1 MVATPKEAHAKLQLE
16 IVQAGDPVLRQ
27 LARPV
32 LPDEITSPHLQQT
45 IANMLET
52 LRLAPGVGLAAPQ
65 IGLSLQ
71 LAIIEDRRQYHAS
84 WTAEQIRARARVPVD
99 FHVLIN
105 PRLEIAADSQLE
117 FFEGCLSL
125 NGYTAEVPRFSRVRV
140 HCLNKHGDPQLI
152 EAEGWYAR
160 ILQHEIDHLRGTL
173 YIDRMKPRTFMSLKN
188 YTDRWRD
195 HEEEAHRIFGD
206 GG

>member
-1 MVATPKEAHAKLQLE
+1 MFSRKEAHLRLQLE

-32 LPDEITSPHLQQT
+32 RPDEIESPEFQQT
-45 IANMLET
+45 IADMLET

-65 IGLSLQ
+65 IGLGLQ
-71 LAIIEDRRQYHAS
+71 LAIIEDRAQYHTS
-84 WTAEQIRARARVPVD
+84 WTAEQIRARARVPVP

-105 PRLEIAADSQLE
+105 PRLEVADDAKLE
-117 FFEGCLSL
+117 FFEGCLSV

-140 HCLNKHGDPQLI
+140 HCLNEHGDPQHI

-160 ILQHEIDHLRGTL
+160 ILQHEIDHLHGKL
-173 YIDRMKPRTFMSLKN
+173 YIDRMKPRTFMSIKN
-188 YTDRWRD
+188 YTDRWRQ
-195 HEEEAHRIFGD
+195 HEDEARRIFGD
-206 GG
+206 